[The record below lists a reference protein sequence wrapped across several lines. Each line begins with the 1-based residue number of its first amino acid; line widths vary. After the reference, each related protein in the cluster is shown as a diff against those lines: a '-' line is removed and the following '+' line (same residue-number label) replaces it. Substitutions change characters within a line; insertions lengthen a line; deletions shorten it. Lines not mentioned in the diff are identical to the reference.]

1 MIVHLI
7 HIPWLCSTLML
18 ASLVHSAHD
27 SEKMMKMKI
36 KRSSHVKGNLASFV
50 SLPCQYSMLAT
61 FPPSNHSFQ
70 ESPRIK
76 WTKIEEGKDG
86 KIKKETLIL
95 VAHNDVIK
103 IAADYDGR
111 VAVPKYPAV
120 LSDATLTICR
130 LRASDRGLYRCEV
143 MIGIEDE
150 QDTVSLDVIGVVF
163 HYRAA
168 LSRYSLNF
176 EMAKKACQDNSA
188 TIATPEQIQSAY
200 EDGFDQCDAGWLSD
214 QSVRYPITKPRPG
227 CYADKKGQPG
237 VRTYGL
243 RDPNETYDVYC
254 YVGDTHGNVFHISAP
269 GKLTFSE
276 AKLECRRRNAR
287 LATTGQLH
295 AAWKQGLDR
304 CDYGW
309 LADGS
314 VRYPIVHARIQCGG
328 GLVGVR
334 TKYRYDNRTGFPDP
348 NTKFDAYCFR
358 GRPVRVKIPQRV
370 LEPKVVHETAANLTI
385 EKVESDAT
393 STHVV
398 KFGKETI
405 SQGYS
410 TAPSGTSRPEDEATV
425 KLSVA
430 GVSTDEDRLKV
441 SIAEGQ
447 VTGHGEELTRH
458 LHTPALPASFKPS
471 SRLEA
476 QSVSSLTEEEGKVQV
491 NTVSTAAVEVTKDD
505 EDKLKLP
512 VATSTAASSE
522 GAIQISDEP
531 TSSTQLA
538 DIGAGEIIIK
548 CANKSTQTMRVED
561 QTPATTAIVTAA
573 SVRESVLIEDEK
585 VQNETYE
592 ETKVKEDGKF
602 VASPVSPVSAMSGVH
617 EPLTDLPPT
626 VSFDRTYG
634 VTRDPD
640 SKKIVLIDSMGT
652 SAMASDVIFPSTTE
666 QGEAKHVETV
676 TWTETSP
683 LTTLT
688 QSETGDIV
696 LVPGRVS
703 AVTIEQAI
711 LPSTFSTVKPT
722 ASAPQVRIVEG
733 EGPTLSVSDTSKIS
747 MTEMES
753 PSSEIVSSGDPEAVH
768 IESTKSVEK
777 SSVHSVTFEPQQS
790 TLHHTSISPEGTV
803 KISPAKHQPGS
814 TIVDDFVTSQVPA
827 LSTDSALVEETG
839 PPVSSSLGVSSEKDL
854 YQISMPEAGKPR
866 VTISTEGQWITE
878 FHSVPDRDRQQEN
891 GTKYIDEVAKEKQP
905 ESVSYITLQ
914 PTKDQSEVHTAVPGF
929 ELSPEVDVTTG
940 LSLNESTGDTGTV
953 LMTRVVST
961 QIKEAEEM
969 IHLFE
974 NGHKVSF
981 ETLSPAFDE
990 KNHTYDIVATIE
1002 TSEAKSEDHITTI
1015 ITPQESLLSDLMTV
1029 VKTHPEGP
1037 TQIGYEGT
1045 SADVPQYTSSP
1056 AESSTGA
1063 SRQEER
1069 EATTIKRTPFEQ
1081 MTEEVSV
1088 MTQYPSTP
1096 HFEEKVE
1103 CEPEKARSHHPGLIK
1118 ETTPEIEIQSSAIL
1132 HNESVVS
1139 TATEE
1144 EREGS
1149 GIMEATV
1156 AKHEE
1161 MTATFQTP
1169 EPVHIEV
1176 VSTAIVTTPQVIV
1189 TSKTS
1194 TITAPSAEISPD
1206 SGLSVL
1212 KHDIKATEKPKQLA
1226 TSASP
1231 IIIENEP
1238 GETTAEETVIIGE
1251 SVTQPPAV
1259 LEIGLTDTVSPLD
1272 IDSEYF
1278 TAPTSRTKLVS
1289 TASKPSLPHP
1299 KATQLAPSAIS
1310 SSATDSTAPLET
1322 REPQKAVAIDEKL
1335 IVSTAAQKQVSTD
1348 QDLVAGEPEVEK
1360 STPTEPLP
1368 LSDRQSTESLTKPV
1382 HSKIHVVHIHIDVGE
1397 AGSGVPDLSDFFLPQ
1412 VPTAAPI
1419 EDGQPPLSFIPGKTR
1434 MEFDPPYGKLDGE
1447 EARGDQ
1453 VEKVSP
1459 SLSAIQDLD
1468 NTEKYTEMEEYLTIE
1483 SKTAETEDLG
1493 ISTERPKVVSSAE
1506 SPAEHTA
1513 TFGVTEDQMKI
1524 HFGAEGPFEREH
1536 WLISPATHD
1545 TDLPRGITDSIEVE
1559 PHLLGI
1565 VTTASEDIT
1574 SPKSTV
1580 RITTEGSI
1588 SQEAFDKEVVEGSGE
1603 GHKPASDNL
1612 SETSVK
1618 PVTVRKP
1625 EIYSKII
1632 GKGSIE
1638 EIATPTEMHAEIL
1651 MMSTPYKPGDAET
1664 VGLSPITKLTVS
1676 PSITVPSLTEEDRGV
1691 ISQQQT
1697 KDVTELYDSSDRK
1710 TLKSE
1715 ERTEELKY
1723 EIGSTPPIKMITS
1736 SFAVVTD
1743 KPALDSSTSIKP
1755 TEKKVQHTEKMEEA
1769 PSIETEIG
1777 SGEVLTKDTMILS
1790 LTEIP
1795 TVIVEKEILNTSIS
1809 VTKAVGEGVHH
1820 DDLATTFENKTEAIT
1835 PEETLVVP
1843 ERKTIPGKALTE
1855 PPPTD
1860 EHAITEKISV
1870 KLPVIQEFESSG
1882 EERFTSGHV
1891 QSDPDLSTL
1900 EVSSTVSPVTSR
1912 TALDGKTLHTA
1923 VPVLPGRGTATPEA
1937 QSEKEGLLV
1946 EVHTQVP
1953 DTLATTV
1960 VVGDKEARSTL
1971 ALMASKM
1978 DEGELPVTAT
1988 PIIKK
1993 KSQETT
1999 LETASDITV
2008 IKTIPEKVVT
2018 SSTVKPPAADESDR
2032 TEKNSIKFP
2041 LSPEFESSGEGM
2053 STSGQFDPGLSTLEV
2068 SSPLSPV
2075 TSRISLVGESQH
2087 TVVPAA
2093 TSRGIG
2099 TTISRLSEAHREREG
2114 LLVQVSDT
2122 SSTSVVETLSTLD
2135 SVTRKMDEGEPSVTA
2150 TSVIK
2155 KKSEE
2160 STSEIPS
2167 VATVIKTIPERVDT
2181 SSTVK
2186 PPAIVESLI
2195 TEKVSVR
2202 DIASAEFE
2210 SSGEG
2215 PITSKQIIDS
2225 GPDLS
2230 TVEMSSTVR
2239 PVTAKVP
2246 VDEEA
2251 LHSTAT
2257 VAGERGEEYSGSGM
2271 METPTEMEG
2280 VPVKVHTQA
2289 ADTSTATVVIGDR
2302 ETKYPLVSIP
2312 SELEEGF
2319 PRDTVTP
2326 VIEKASQES
2335 TSEVPSMIT
2344 EIKTIRDK
2352 VQIKSTVKPPAIDE
2366 AGIAEKISKFPLF
2379 PEFESS
2385 GEGMFTSGHTGRFDP
2400 GLSTLEVSSPLSPV
2414 TDRTSLDGE
2423 YQHTA
2428 VPAATSREPGT
2439 PTSGLPET
2447 DKHREGLPGKDHT
2460 QVPDT
2465 SAATVVVGDMETLS
2479 TLDSV
2484 TRKMDEGETSVT
2496 ATSVIKKKS
2505 QESTSE
2511 TPLVITEKIVTS
2523 SIVKPPATVESG
2535 ITEKVLVKEL
2545 RPPEFESSG
2554 GELFTSKGIHQFG
2567 PDLSTSRMTS
2577 TVSPATGKTL
2587 VDEGAPQ
2594 STATAAHEGEEELS
2608 GSGMMETPTGME
2620 GVPVKVQTQA
2630 ADTSAATVVIGD
2642 RKTKYTLVSITS
2654 ELEERF
2660 PHDTVTPVIEKAS
2673 QESTSEAPSM
2683 ITEIKTIRD
2692 KVKIK
2697 STVKPPAIDEAGITE
2712 KISKFPLFPEFESSG
2727 EGMFTSGHTGR
2738 FDPGLSTLEVSSP
2751 LTPVTD
2757 RTSLDGEYQ
2766 HTAVPAATSQETGTP
2781 TSGLPVRHT
2790 EGILVKVHTQVPDML
2805 ATKVV
2810 VGEIRSTI
2818 ESMAREM
2825 DEGEPSVTATPVI
2838 KKKSQES
2845 MSETSLA
2852 ITEGKMIPEKVVTS
2866 STVKPSAIV
2875 ESGITEIVSVKEVL
2889 PSEPESSGEE
2899 LFTFKE
2905 IHQLSPEIPTF
2916 EMTSTVLPVTGKM
2929 LVDEGALHSMATVAG
2944 EGEEELSG
2952 SGMMETHTQREGVPV
2967 KVHTQAA
2974 DTSAATV
2981 VIGDGETRYALVS
2994 IPSEL
2999 EEETPRDTVTPVI
3012 EKASQESTPEA
3023 PSVITEIKTIRD
3035 KVEMKSTVKPPAADE
3050 SSITEKIYI
3059 KFPLS
3064 PEFKSSG
3071 EGMSTSGH
3079 TGRFDPALSAPEVSS
3094 PLSPVTSRTSLV
3106 RETLHTAVPVLPGLG
3121 SGTPTSGLPE
3131 SQREREG
3138 VPVKVHTQATE
3149 TLTTTVL
3156 ISDIETRSVADS
3168 VTREMDE
3175 GEPPVTATPVTKK
3188 KIQEFTSEI
3197 PSIITEMKTIPEKVI
3212 MSSTTKPSTI
3222 LESGITE
3229 KVPAKVVP
3237 ELESSGEGQITS
3249 KQIVEFGPKLSTL
3262 EISSAVPPV
3271 TGKKLVDEESLQS
3284 TSTVALEREDGFSGS
3299 GMMEIHTHREGVPV
3313 KVHTQPAMVEFG
3325 DRETRLVSIP
3335 SETKEG
3341 VPGDT
3346 VTPVIGEASQESTS
3360 ESPPVITE
3368 IKTIKLEIKSTVKP
3382 PATDD
3387 SGTTEKISIKSPHF
3401 PEFESSGEGM
3411 PTSGHTGR
3419 FGLALSTLE
3428 VSSPLSPVTSRT
3440 SLVRETLHTA
3450 VPVLPGLGSGTPT
3463 SGLPEAQRER
3473 EGVLLE
3479 VHTQVSDTV
3488 TATFGIGDIE
3498 TGSEVDSV
3506 TREMDEGEHP
3516 VTGNPVIKKKI
3527 QEFTSEIPSIITEM
3541 KTIPEKVV
3549 MSSTGRPSTI
3559 VESGITEKVP
3569 AKMVPFPELESSG
3582 EGQVTSKQTVEFGPK
3597 LSTLEV
3603 TSTVPPV
3610 TGKTLVDEET
3620 LQSRTTVAYE
3630 SEVEFSGSGMAETHT
3645 QREGALVEVH
3655 TEPTD
3660 TPTATAETGNM
3671 LVDATVTH
3679 ERGEEFSGS
3688 GMMETHSQREG
3699 ALVKVHTAPADKSV
3713 VTVVIGDKETKER
3726 LESITSTMEEDVP
3739 HDTITPVIGRTSEEF
3754 TSKTLAVIN
3763 LTMKPPSIPDITE
3776 NDLDKNPSLLDIG
3789 ESSGA
3794 EDFKVRGVID
3804 FSSDVT
3810 PSEISSQT
3818 VTLLNKSSLAVE
3830 ALHPMVTA
3838 ASGTGE
3844 GTSTS
3849 GPKSHTGVGDTL
3861 VATDLGSEDRFPAMG
3876 FDGEGEDRSV
3886 SVPAPGVI
3894 GEDAHPA
3901 IVTPPFEQS
3910 TSTATTGSTMIE
3922 RIQGIM
3928 VTEPSEIPPVASA
3941 TEKDSQKQAPSSV
3954 VRGYGEEASSSK
3966 DFTKTSASGL
3976 TGAVTLGA
3984 SVPTDKGVLH
3994 TDITLAMEE
4003 VMSAK
4008 PEAHTKSAEGSTAS
4022 IIERA
4027 TEIQSREVESSGEEI
4042 LTMTVQTSVLGTS
4055 DIGTKAKDITSEPSR
4070 QISVTRKPTAIP
4082 STDSLVEITT
4092 TSKKLTD
4099 VELKSEMST
4108 VGLKLKAVS
4117 EGSVESVQSE
4127 EGGSSESEED
4137 SSERT
4142 VQKTKESTG
4151 EGLSTGSIIEQE
4163 SSGEEESQP
4172 ITIAA
4177 HVISTLGT
4185 REKTEHKS
4193 QPTETYDRRSLSPR
4207 EPSLGVQEGVS
4218 TLTEEVSPSTL
4229 TAIKSD
4235 DQPSTHSIPYL
4246 TSKELLSTPVPTE
4259 GVNDGFQ
4266 PRLVQPVSTKEGD
4279 LMNYTQVIQS
4289 IEDSQMDH
4297 RKFGI
4302 MLQTVKQRLKDG
4314 MTEPSV
4320 KTPTWSPVFL
4330 EEDDDKLPAYGIG
4343 VGSPENISIIY
4354 INGKDSGMSI
4364 MEEQKIGTTTK
4375 SDGMIDADR
4384 KLEDVR
4390 QEIEVKILSST
4401 HLPADNAS
4409 KSSGIIQAETVEYH
4423 DIELL
4428 RKYVDGSGEISSP
4441 LRTVTPELT
4450 QATSTTA
4457 RAVSFDDIRTGV
4469 PELQTKDTFPVVMST
4484 IFPRRVEDTSQE
4496 TVPTSSTEETK
4507 ESVSQ
4512 VDSGEEEMHTTLKA
4526 SLKEI
4531 DGPTIEDAQSAT
4543 EPAISY
4549 IFEEE
4554 FSGDSIARTEDKIFS
4569 HVPVAVSTSTPTSF
4583 ELDSKIIMTESLPA
4597 KSTPVHSTEEPS
4609 QILTQE
4615 PGKHVEVSTDSI
4627 ISSSAK
4633 DLLQEEESTSV
4644 KFSEDTH
4651 EDEFKATLPIIQGAK
4666 LVESE
4671 TLPSL
4676 LTLVN
4681 ASTKEEAGKSQVILQ
4696 PTVPEKISQTPEK
4709 GTEEGMDIITSSEL
4723 DVTSRHME
4731 STTTD
4736 SVPLETLEE
4745 GIITQTIG
4753 YSATEQTISLH
4764 AARRPGEELGIGTTT
4779 DSHRV
4784 TLKEA
4789 ESITQNIYVEIS
4801 KETVISVTPLW
4812 PSTERK
4818 DEKGVAES
4826 VRVTV
4831 PPTLYESATEKLKS
4845 FDEQEPTLVL
4855 TGHPPATSV
4864 VESLGHGKPITG
4876 EPITGHET
4884 SLTSG
4889 EAVHIPVHIN
4899 PCDESPCQ
4907 HGGSCFARETSF
4919 ICTCLPGYTGEHCEI
4934 DIDECQ
4940 SNPCQ
4945 NGATCID
4952 GVNCFTCVCLPS
4964 YGGTVCEKD
4973 TENCDFGWHKFEGHC
4988 YKYFGH
4994 RRNWEDAEKDCRL
5007 QGAHLSSILTHE
5019 EQLFVNRI
5027 GQDYQWI
5034 GLNDKM
5040 FERDFRWTDGS
5051 PLQYENWRPHQP
5063 DSFFS
5068 SGEDCVVMIWH
5079 EDGQWNDVPCNYHLT
5094 YTCKKGT
5101 VACGQPPVVKNAR
5114 TFGKLKPRYEINSM
5128 VRYHC
5133 SRGFI
5138 QRHFPI
5144 IKCRTN
5150 GYWDKPKVACLTPSI
5165 YQQNAPKYI
5174 QGFYRKG
5181 TKSSNGHVRHQHPW
5195 INKLYS
5201 RH

>member
-1 MIVHLI
+1 MILHLI
-7 HIPWLCSTLML
+7 HIPWICSMLML

-50 SLPCQYSMLAT
+50 SLPCHYSMLAT
-61 FPPSNHSFQ
+61 FSPSNHSFQ

-111 VAVPKYPAV
+111 VAVPKYPEV

-150 QDTVSLDVIGVVF
+150 QDTVSLDVTGVVF

-168 LSRYSLNF
+168 LSRYALNF
-176 EMAKKACQDNSA
+176 EMAKKACQANSA

-243 RDPNETYDVYC
+243 RDPSETYDVYC

-276 AKLECRRRNAR
+276 ARLACRRRNAW

-314 VRYPIVHARIQCGG
+314 ARYPIVHARIQCGG
-328 GLVGVR
+328 GQVGVR

-370 LEPKVVHETAANLTI
+370 WEPKVVHETAANLTI
-385 EKVESDAT
+385 EKVEPDAT
-393 STHVV
+393 SIGVV
-398 KFGKETI
+398 KFGKATA
-405 SQGYS
+405 SQGHS
-410 TAPSGTSRPEDEATV
+410 AAPSGTSRPGDETTV
-425 KLSVA
+425 ELSVA
-430 GVSTDEDRLKV
+430 GGSTDKDRVKV

-447 VTGHGEELTRH
+447 VTGHGEELH
-458 LHTPALPASFKPS
+458 KPTPTLPDSFKPS
-471 SRLEA
+471 SRLEV
-476 QSVSSLTEEEGKVQV
+476 QSVSSLTEGEGEVQV
-491 NTVSTAAVEVTKDD
+491 STVYTAAMEATTDD
-505 EDKLKLP
+505 EEELKSA
-512 VATSTAASSE
+512 VATGTAASSE
-522 GAIQISDEP
+522 RAIQIKDEP
-531 TSSTQLA
+531 TSIAQPA
-538 DIGAGEIIIK
+538 DIDGGEIIIK
-548 CANKSTQTMRVED
+548 CANESTQTTRVED
-561 QTPATTAIVTAA
+561 QTPAASTIVMAA
-573 SVRESVLIEDEK
+573 SVSGSVLIEG
-585 VQNETYE
+585 ETYE
-592 ETKVKEDGKF
+592 ETEVKEAGKF
-602 VASPVSPVSAMSGVH
+602 VASPVAPVSAMSGAR

-626 VSFDRTYG
+626 VPFDRIYG
-634 VTRDPD
+634 ATREPD
-640 SKKIVLIDSMGT
+640 GKIVLIDSVST
-652 SAMASDVIFPSTTE
+652 SAMVSDVIFPSTTV
-666 QGEAKHVETV
+666 QGEAKHAE
-676 TWTETSP
+676 TETGPRPTVS
-683 LTTLT
+683 

-696 LVPGRVS
+696 IVPGRVS
-703 AVTIEQAI
+703 AVTIEQAT
-711 LPSTFSTVKPT
+711 LPSAFSTVKPT
-722 ASAPQVRIVEG
+722 ASAPQVHIDEG
-733 EGPTLSVSDTSKIS
+733 EGSTLSVSDTSKVN
-747 MTEMES
+747 MTEVETL
-753 PSSEIVSSGDPEAVH
+753 SSEIVSSGDSEGAR

-790 TLHHTSISPEGTV
+790 TPHHTPISPEGTV
-803 KISPAKHQPGS
+803 KISPAKHQLES
-814 TIVDDFVTSQVPA
+814 TIVDDVVSNHSEIVQAPA
-827 LSTDSALVEETG
+827 LSTESALVEETRA
-839 PPVSSSLGVSSEKDL
+839 PVSLSLGVSSEKDL
-854 YQISMPEAGKPR
+854 YQTSMPQAGKPG

-878 FHSVPDRDRQQEN
+878 FHSVPDRPRQQEN
-891 GTKYIDEVAKEKQP
+891 GTTYINEVASVGQTGKAKEKQP
-905 ESVSYITLQ
+905 EPVSYITLQ
-914 PTKDQSEVHTAVPGF
+914 PMKEQSEVHTAVPRS
-929 ELSPEVDVTTG
+929 ELSPEVDVTFG
-940 LSLNESTGDTGTV
+940 LPLNESTDDTGSV
-953 LMTRVVST
+953 LATTVVST
-961 QIKEAEEM
+961 QTKETEEM
-969 IHLFE
+969 IHLSE
-974 NGHKVSF
+974 YGHKVSF
-981 ETLSPAFDE
+981 ETPSPAFGE
-990 KNHTYDIVATIE
+990 KNHTYNIVATIE

-1015 ITPQESLLSDLMTV
+1015 ITPQETILTDSMIV

-1045 SADVPQYTSSP
+1045 SADVHQYTSSL

-1063 SRQEER
+1063 SHQEEQ
-1069 EATTIKRTPFEQ
+1069 EASTTIRTPFEQ

-1088 MTQYPSTP
+1088 MTQYPPTP
-1096 HFEEKVE
+1096 HFPEKVE
-1103 CEPEKARSHHPGLIK
+1103 GEPEKASSQHPGLIK
-1118 ETTPEIEIQSSAIL
+1118 ETTPEIEILSSAIL
-1132 HNESVVS
+1132 HNESIVS
-1139 TATEE
+1139 PATEGE

-1149 GIMEATV
+1149 GLMEGTV

-1169 EPVHIEV
+1169 EPVHIKV
-1176 VSTAIVTTPQVIV
+1176 VSTTIVTTPQVVV
-1189 TSKTS
+1189 TSTTPKPS
-1194 TITAPSAEISPD
+1194 TITAPSSEISPD
-1206 SGLSVL
+1206 SSLSVI
-1212 KHDIKATEKPKQLA
+1212 KYDIKATEKPKQLA

-1251 SVTQPPAV
+1251 SVTQPPAIV
-1259 LEIGLTDTVSPLD
+1259 EIDLTDTVTPLD

-1289 TASKPSLPHP
+1289 TASKPSPPAP
-1299 KATQLAPSAIS
+1299 KATQLAPSATS
-1310 SSATDSTAPLET
+1310 SSATDSPAPLET

-1335 IVSTAAQKQVSTD
+1335 LVSTAAQKQVSTD
-1348 QDLVAGEPEVEK
+1348 QDLVTGETEVER
-1360 STPTEPLP
+1360 STPTEPL
-1368 LSDRQSTESLTKPV
+1368 LGSSTEDPTKLV
-1382 HSKIHVVHIHIDVGE
+1382 GSKIHLVHIHIDVGE
-1397 AGSGVPDLSDFFLPQ
+1397 TGSGEPNLSQFFLPQ

-1434 MEFDPPYGKLDGE
+1434 MEFDPPFEKLDGE

-1468 NTEKYTEMEEYLTIE
+1468 NTEKYTEMKEYLTIE
-1483 SKTAETEDLG
+1483 SKTAETEDSG

-1513 TFGVTEDQMKI
+1513 TFGVTQNQMKI
-1524 HFGAEGPFEREH
+1524 HSGPEGPFEREH
-1536 WLISPATHD
+1536 GLISPATHG
-1545 TDLPRGITDSIEVE
+1545 LSQSITKSVEGE

-1574 SPKSTV
+1574 SQKSAV
-1580 RITTEGSI
+1580 KITTEGSI
-1588 SQEAFDKEVVEGSGE
+1588 AQEAFDKEVVEGSGE

-1612 SETSVK
+1612 NETSVK
-1618 PVTVRKP
+1618 PVTVMRP
-1625 EIYSKII
+1625 ELYSKDF
-1632 GKGSIE
+1632 GKGLIK
-1638 EIATPTEMHAEIL
+1638 EIVTPTEMHTEIL
-1651 MMSTPYKPGDAET
+1651 TMSTPYKAGDAEI
-1664 VGLSPITKLTVS
+1664 VSLSPITKLTVS
-1676 PSITVPSLTEEDRGV
+1676 PSITVPSLTEEDRG
-1691 ISQQQT
+1691 IITESLQRQT
-1697 KDVTELYDSSDRK
+1697 KNITELYESSDRK
-1710 TLKSE
+1710 TLKPE
-1715 ERTEELKY
+1715 ERTEKLKY
-1723 EIGSTPPIKMITS
+1723 EAESAPPIKMTTS
-1736 SFAVVTD
+1736 SFAVFTD

-1755 TEKKVQHTEKMEEA
+1755 TEKQTQHTEKMKEA
-1769 PSIETEIG
+1769 PSIETEFG
-1777 SGEVLTKDTMILS
+1777 SGEVMTKDTMILS

-1795 TVIVEKEILNTSIS
+1795 PVIVEKEILNTSIS
-1809 VTKAVGEGVHH
+1809 VTKAVDEGVRH
-1820 DDLATTFENKTEAIT
+1820 DDLVTTFEKRTQAIT
-1835 PEETLVVP
+1835 SEEPSVVP
-1843 ERKTIPGKALTE
+1843 EYKTIPGKVLTE
-1855 PPPTD
+1855 PPATD
-1860 EHAITEKISV
+1860 EPGITEKISV
-1870 KLPVIQEFESSG
+1870 KLPLTQEFESSG
-1882 EERFTSGHV
+1882 EGMFASGHA
-1891 QSDPDLSTL
+1891 QFDPDLSTL
-1900 EVSSTVSPVTSR
+1900 EVSSTVSPAMIR

-1923 VPVLPGRGTATPEA
+1923 VPVLPGQETGSPTSGLPEA
-1937 QSEKEGLLV
+1937 QREREGVLV

-1971 ALMASKM
+1971 DSVTRKM

-2008 IKTIPEKVVT
+2008 IKTIPEKVVM
-2018 SSTVKPPAADESDR
+2018 SSTVEPPAIDESGI
-2032 TEKNSIKFP
+2032 TEKISIKFP

-2053 STSGQFDPGLSTLEV
+2053 FTTGHTGQFDPDLSMLEV
-2068 SSPLSPV
+2068 SSPPSPV
-2075 TSRISLVGESQH
+2075 TSRISLDGESEH
-2087 TVVPAA
+2087 TAVPTA
-2093 TSRGIG
+2093 TSRGTG
-2099 TTISRLSEAHREREG
+2099 TPTSTLSEAHREREG
-2114 LLVQVSDT
+2114 LLVKVHTQVSDT
-2122 SSTSVVETLSTLD
+2122 SSTTVAVGDKEASSSLD
-2135 SVTRKMDEGEPSVTA
+2135 SVTRKTDEREPSVTA

-2160 STSEIPS
+2160 FTSEIPS
-2167 VATVIKTIPERVDT
+2167 IATVIKTIPEKVVT

-2195 TEKVSVR
+2195 TEKVSVK
-2202 DIASAEFE
+2202 DTVTAEFE

-2215 PITSKQIIDS
+2215 PITSKQTIDS

-2230 TVEMSSTVR
+2230 TVETSSTVR
-2239 PVTAKVP
+2239 PVTAKML
-2246 VDEEA
+2246 VDQEA
-2251 LHSTAT
+2251 FWSTAT
-2257 VAGERGEEYSGSGM
+2257 VAGVGEEELSGSGM
-2271 METPTEMEG
+2271 MEAPTGMEG
-2280 VPVKVHTQA
+2280 VPLKVHTQA
-2289 ADTSTATVVIGDR
+2289 ADTSAATVVIRDR
-2302 ETKYPLVSIP
+2302 ETRYMVSIP
-2312 SELEEGF
+2312 SEMEEGA

-2326 VIEKASQES
+2326 VIEKTSQEF
-2335 TSEVPSMIT
+2335 TSEAPSVIT
-2344 EIKTIRDK
+2344 EIKTISDK
-2352 VQIKSTVKPPAIDE
+2352 VEIESTVKPPAIDE
-2366 AGIAEKISKFPLF
+2366 VGTI
-2379 PEFESS
+2379 EFESS
-2385 GEGMFTSGHTGRFDP
+2385 GEGMFTSEHTVRFDP
-2400 GLSTLEVSSPLSPV
+2400 GLSTLEVSSPPSPV
-2414 TDRTSLDGE
+2414 TSRISLDGE
-2423 YQHTA
+2423 SQHTV
-2428 VPAATSREPGT
+2428 VPAATSRETGM

-2447 DKHREGLPGKDHT
+2447 HKDREGLLGKDHT

-2465 SAATVVVGDMETLS
+2465 LAATVVVADMETLS
-2479 TLDSV
+2479 TLDSA
-2484 TRKMDEGETSVT
+2484 TRKMDEREPSVT
-2496 ATSVIKKKS
+2496 ATSVIEKMS

-2511 TPLVITEKIVTS
+2511 TPLVITEKVVTS
-2523 SIVKPPATVESG
+2523 SIAKPPAVVESG
-2535 ITEKVLVKEL
+2535 ITEKVLVEL
-2545 RPPEFESSG
+2545 RPSEFESSG
-2554 GELFTSKGIHQFG
+2554 EELFTSKGIPQFG
-2567 PDLSTSRMTS
+2567 ANLSTLRMTS
-2577 TVSPATGKTL
+2577 TDSPATGKPS
-2587 VDEGAPQ
+2587 VDEQAFWT
-2594 STATAAHEGEEELS
+2594 TATVADEGEEELS
-2608 GSGMMETPTGME
+2608 GSGMMGTPTGME
-2620 GVPVKVQTQA
+2620 GVPLKVHTQA

-2642 RKTKYTLVSITS
+2642 SETRYTVSIPS
-2654 ELEERF
+2654 EMEEGAPR
-2660 PHDTVTPVIEKAS
+2660 DTVTLVIEKAS
-2673 QESTSEAPSM
+2673 QESTSEAPSV
-2683 ITEIKTIRD
+2683 ITEIKTISD
-2692 KVKIK
+2692 KVEIK
-2697 STVKPPAIDEAGITE
+2697 STVKPPAIDEAGTTE
-2712 KISKFPLFPEFESSG
+2712 KISKFPLSPEFESSG
-2727 EGMFTSGHTGR
+2727 EGMFTTEHTGR
-2738 FDPGLSTLEVSSP
+2738 FDPGLSMLEVSSP
-2751 LTPVTD
+2751 PSPVTS
-2757 RTSLDGEYQ
+2757 RISLGGESE
-2766 HTAVPAATSQETGTP
+2766 HTAVPAATSREAGTP
-2781 TSGLPVRHT
+2781 TSGLPGRHT
-2790 EGILVKVHTQVPDML
+2790 EGTLVKVHTQVPDTL

-2810 VGEIRSTI
+2810 VGDKEIRSTI
-2818 ESMAREM
+2818 ESMTREM
-2825 DEGEPSVTATPVI
+2825 DEGDPSVTATPVI

-2845 MSETSLA
+2845 TSETPLA

-2875 ESGITEIVSVKEVL
+2875 ESGITEIASVKEVL

-2899 LFTFKE
+2899 LFTLEE
-2905 IHQLSPEIPTF
+2905 IRQLSPEISTL
-2916 EMTSTVLPVTGKM
+2916 EMTSTVLPVTGKP
-2929 LVDEGALHSMATVAG
+2929 LVDQEAFWTTATVAD

-2952 SGMMETHTQREGVPV
+2952 SGMMETPTGMEGVPL

-2981 VIGDGETRYALVS
+2981 VIGDSETRYMVS
-2994 IPSEL
+2994 IPSEM
-2999 EEETPRDTVTPVI
+2999 EEGAPRDTVTPVI
-3012 EKASQESTPEA
+3012 EKTSQEFTSEA
-3023 PSVITEIKTIRD
+3023 PSVITEIKTISD
-3035 KVEMKSTVKPPAADE
+3035 KVEIKSTVKPPAIDE
-3050 SSITEKIYI
+3050 VGTTEKIS

-3064 PEFKSSG
+3064 PEFESSG
-3071 EGMSTSGH
+3071 EGMFTTEH
-3079 TGRFDPALSAPEVSS
+3079 TGRFDPGLSTLEVSS
-3094 PLSPVTSRTSLV
+3094 PLSPVTSRISLDG
-3106 RETLHTAVPVLPGLG
+3106 ESEHTAVPELPSRGTE
-3121 SGTPTSGLPE
+3121 TPTTGLPE
-3131 SQREREG
+3131 SQREGEG
-3138 VPVKVHTQATE
+3138 VMVKVPPQVSDTS
-3149 TLTTTVL
+3149 TTTVL
-3156 ISDIETRSVADS
+3156 IGDIETRSVADS

-3175 GEPPVTATPVTKK
+3175 GERPVTATPIIKK
-3188 KIQEFTSEI
+3188 KSQEFTSGI
-3197 PSIITEMKTIPEKVI
+3197 PSIITEMKTIPEKVVT
-3212 MSSTTKPSTI
+3212 SSTTKPSTI
-3222 LESGITE
+3222 VESGITE

-3237 ELESSGEGQITS
+3237 FPELESSGEGLFTS
-3249 KQIVEFGPKLSTL
+3249 KQIVEFGPDLPTL
-3262 EISSAVPPV
+3262 EVSSAVPTV
-3271 TGKKLVDEESLQS
+3271 TGKKLVDEESLQG
-3284 TSTVALEREDGFSGS
+3284 TSTVALEREDEFSGS
-3299 GMMEIHTHREGVPV
+3299 GMMEVHTQREGVLV
-3313 KVHTQPAMVEFG
+3313 KVHTQPAAFEIG
-3325 DRETRLVSIP
+3325 DSETRYTLVSIP

-3341 VPGDT
+3341 VPHDT
-3346 VTPVIGEASQESTS
+3346 VSPIIGKTSQESTS
-3360 ESPPVITE
+3360 ESPEVITDF
-3368 IKTIKLEIKSTVKP
+3368 KTIKLEIKSTVKT
-3382 PATDD
+3382 PAADD
-3387 SGTTEKISIKSPHF
+3387 SGTTEKISIKSPPF
-3401 PEFESSGEGM
+3401 PEFESSGEGI
-3411 PTSGHTGR
+3411 SGHIGR
-3419 FGLALSTLE
+3419 FDSVVSTLE
-3428 VSSPLSPVTSRT
+3428 VSSPLSPVTNRT
-3440 SLVRETLHTA
+3440 SLVKENVHTA
-3450 VPVLPGLGSGTPT
+3450 TSVLPGRGTGTPT
-3463 SGLPEAQRER
+3463 SGLPESQRER
-3473 EGVLLE
+3473 EGVMVE
-3479 VHTQVSDTV
+3479 VHTQVSDTA

-3506 TREMDEGEHP
+3506 TREMDEGERP
-3516 VTGNPVIKKKI
+3516 VTATPVIKKKS
-3527 QEFTSEIPSIITEM
+3527 QEFTSGIPSIITEM

-3549 MSSTGRPSTI
+3549 TSSTTKPSTL
-3559 VESGITEKVP
+3559 VESGFTEKVP
-3569 AKMVPFPELESSG
+3569 AKVVPFPELESSG
-3582 EGQVTSKQTVEFGPK
+3582 EGLFTSKQTVEFGAD

-3610 TGKTLVDEET
+3610 TGKTLVDEEI
-3620 LQSRTTVAYE
+3620 LQSRTTVAHE
-3630 SEVEFSGSGMAETHT
+3630 KEMEFSGSGMVETHT
-3645 QREGALVEVH
+3645 QREGVLVKVH

-3660 TPTATAETGNM
+3660 TPTATVETGKM

-3688 GMMETHSQREG
+3688 GMMETHTQREG
-3699 ALVKVHTAPADKSV
+3699 VLVEVHTEPADKSV
-3713 VTVVIGDKETKER
+3713 VTVVIGDKETEHM
-3726 LESITSTMEEDVP
+3726 LESVTSTMEEGVP
-3739 HDTITPVIGRTSEEF
+3739 HDTITPVIGRTSEKF
-3754 TSKTLAVIN
+3754 TSEALSVIN
-3763 LTMKPPSIPDITE
+3763 LTMKPPST
-3776 NDLDKNPSLLDIG
+3776 
-3789 ESSGA
+3789 
-3794 EDFKVRGVID
+3794 
-3804 FSSDVT
+3804 
-3810 PSEISSQT
+3810 SEI
-3818 VTLLNKSSLAVE
+3818 
-3830 ALHPMVTA
+3830 M
-3838 ASGTGE
+3838 
-3844 GTSTS
+3844 
-3849 GPKSHTGVGDTL
+3849 
-3861 VATDLGSEDRFPAMG
+3861 DRFPAMG
-3876 FDGEGEDRSV
+3876 FDSEGDNRSV

-3901 IVTPPFEQS
+3901 TITSPFEQS
-3910 TSTATTGSTMIE
+3910 MSSATTASTVIE
-3922 RIQGIM
+3922 QIQGIV
-3928 VTEPSEIPPVASA
+3928 VTEPSEISPVTTS
-3941 TEKDSQKQAPSSV
+3941 TEKDSQKQTPSSV
-3954 VRGYGEEASSSK
+3954 VGGSGEETSSSK
-3966 DFTKTSASGL
+3966 DFTKISASDL

-3984 SVPTDKGVLH
+3984 SLPIDKGVLRA
-3994 TDITLAMEE
+3994 DITPAMEE

-4008 PEAHTKSAEGSTAS
+4008 PEAHTKSAEGFTAS

-4027 TEIQSREVESSGEEI
+4027 TEIQSREVESSGEDI
-4042 LTMTVQTSVLGTS
+4042 LTMTVQTFVLGTS
-4055 DIGTKAKDITSEPSR
+4055 DIGTKAKDLTFTSEPSQ

-4082 STDSLVEITT
+4082 SMDSLVEITT
-4092 TSKKLTD
+4092 LSKKLTD

-4108 VGLKLKAVS
+4108 VGQKLKSES
-4117 EGSVESVQSE
+4117 EGSVQTVHSE
-4127 EGGSSESEED
+4127 EGGTTESEED
-4137 SSERT
+4137 SRERK
-4142 VQKTKESTG
+4142 VQKTKESTE
-4151 EGLSTGSIIEQE
+4151 EGSSTSSIIEQE
-4163 SSGEEESQP
+4163 SSSEEESQP
-4172 ITIAA
+4172 TTVAA

-4185 REKTEHKS
+4185 REKTELKS
-4193 QPTETYDRRSLSPR
+4193 QPTETYDRHSLSPR
-4207 EPSLGVQEGVS
+4207 EPSLDVQEGIS

-4235 DQPSTHSIPYL
+4235 DQPSTHSIPDL
-4246 TSKELLSTPVPTE
+4246 TSKELLSIPVQTE
-4259 GVNDGFQ
+4259 GLKDGFQ
-4266 PRLVQPVSTKEGD
+4266 PKMVQSVSTKEVD

-4297 RKFGI
+4297 RKFVM
-4302 MLQTVKQRLKDG
+4302 MLQTVKQGLKEG
-4314 MTEPSV
+4314 TPQPSV

-4330 EEDDDKLPAYGIG
+4330 EEKDDDELPEY

-4354 INGKDSGMSI
+4354 INGRNNGMSI

-4375 SDGMIDADR
+4375 LDGMIDADR

-4390 QEIEVKILSST
+4390 QEIEVKIVSST

-4409 KSSGIIQAETVEYH
+4409 RSSGIIQAETVEYH

-4428 RKYVDGSGEISSP
+4428 RKDVDGSGEISSP
-4441 LRTVTPELT
+4441 LRTVMPELT

-4457 RAVSFDDIRTGV
+4457 RAVSFDDIRTGMT
-4469 PELQTKDTFPVVMST
+4469 ELQTKDAFPAVMST
-4484 IFPRRVEDTSQE
+4484 ILPGRVEDTSQE
-4496 TVPTSSTEETK
+4496 GSSEEET
-4507 ESVSQ
+4507 
-4512 VDSGEEEMHTTLKA
+4512 HTTLEA

-4531 DGPTIEDAQSAT
+4531 AGPTIFSETSITYVMGNDTEYASIHPAEEDTQST
-4543 EPAISY
+4543 TKPTISS

-4554 FSGDSIARTEDKIFS
+4554 FSGDSTARTEDKIVS
-4569 HVPVAVSTSTPTSF
+4569 HIPDAVTTSTPTSF
-4583 ELDSKIIMTESLPA
+4583 ELDSKIIKTDSLPA

-4609 QILTQE
+4609 QILTRV

-4633 DLLQEEESTSV
+4633 GLIQEEESTSI
-4644 KFSEDTH
+4644 KFSEDTRK
-4651 EDEFKATLPIIQGAK
+4651 DEFKATLPIMGGAK

-4681 ASTKEEAGKSQVILQ
+4681 ASTKEDSGKSQIILQ

-4709 GTEEGMDIITSSEL
+4709 GTEERIDIITSSEL

-4731 STTTD
+4731 SSTTD
-4736 SVPLETLEE
+4736 SVPLKTLEKE
-4745 GIITQTIG
+4745 IITQTIA
-4753 YSATEQTISLH
+4753 YSATEQKISSH
-4764 AARRPGEELGIGTTT
+4764 AAKRPSEELSTGAAT

-4789 ESITQNIYVEIS
+4789 ESSTTQNIYVEIS

-4812 PSTERK
+4812 PSTEWK
-4818 DEKGVAES
+4818 DEKGVTES

-4831 PPTLYESATEKLKS
+4831 PPTLYESSTEKLKS

-4855 TGHPPATSV
+4855 TGHLTTTSV
-4864 VESLGHGKPITG
+4864 VESLDPSKPITG

-4899 PCDESPCQ
+4899 PCDESPCH

-4945 NGATCID
+4945 NGATCVD

-4964 YGGTVCEKD
+4964 YGGTLCERD
-4973 TENCDFGWHKFEGHC
+4973 TEDCDFGWHKFQGHC

-5174 QGFYRKG
+5174 QGLYRKG
-5181 TKSSNGHVRHQHPW
+5181 TKSSYGHVRHQHSW